1 MAHSAA
7 EWTID
12 LAREEVRKV
21 EIVQKQL
28 AGLAPPI
35 PDAAALLKDANDRI
49 ATAKAYW
56 DGDNHRDAYKEAQ
69 RALRPLRIL
78 MRAQWEEAVR
88 AMGPEA
94 VAMSS
99 PYAVSFYTLPQHWKF
114 WEQIKQAAVGSNTIP
129 DGDFEREG
137 SVGGG
142 WQVEKTSLDGL
153 ELTAKATGDAPQE
166 GRQCLLLQASMPK
179 VASPQ
184 GPVPAEPPAA
194 LERTVL
200 RAHSPVSQFP
210 AGSLV
215 RVSGW
220 VKVPEAIRSS
230 VEGAMLYDSAA
241 GDPLAVRLTAPT
253 KGWRKFVLY
262 RRVPTSGLIQV
273 TLELRGVGAAY
284 FDDVRVEPL
293 TGG

>member
-1 MAHSAA
+1 M
-7 EWTID
+7 
-12 LAREEVRKV
+12 
-21 EIVQKQL
+21 
-28 AGLAPPI
+28 
-35 PDAAALLKDANDRI
+35 KDANDRVT
-49 ATAKAYW
+49 TAKTYW

-78 MRAQWEEAVR
+78 MRAQWEAAVR

-114 WEQIKQAAVGSNTIP
+114 WEQVKQAAVGSNTIP
-129 DGDFEREG
+129 DGDFERDG
-137 SVGGG
+137 VLAGG
-142 WQVEKTSLDGL
+142 WQVEKASLDGL
-153 ELTAKATGDAPQE
+153 ELAAKAVGDTPQE

-179 VASPQ
+179 VKSAQ
-184 GPVPAEPPAA
+184 GLVEAEPPAA
-194 LERTVL
+194 LERTTL
-200 RAHSPVSQFP
+200 RVHSPVSQFP

-220 VKVPEAIRSS
+220 VKVPGPIKSS
-230 VEGAMLYDSAA
+230 VEGAMLYDSS
-241 GDPLAVRLTAPT
+241 GGEPLAVRLTTAT
-253 KGWRKFVLY
+253 KAWRKFNLY
-262 RRVPTSGLIQV
+262 RRVPASGLMQV